1 MTTENLQFT
10 IITVLIAIVGY
21 FLKKTLDKVEVVHL
35 DVSDMKPKVDIL
47 WKDKLA
53 PSSSPRQLN
62 DRGTNILNDSG
73 IKTIVDEK
81 KDELF
86 ELVRLKESKNPYDA
100 EVAIAT
106 VMMEL
111 PSHCPDVT
119 DRLKQGAFQS
129 GVDVN
134 TVLYVGSIYLR
145 NIIFSELGFS
155 IEDLDKPKAV

>member
-10 IITVLIAIVGY
+10 IITILIAVVGY
-21 FLKKTLDKVEVVHL
+21 FLKKTLDKIEVIHT
-35 DVSDMKPKVDIL
+35 DVSDIKPKVDIL

-53 PSSSPRQLN
+53 PASSPRQLN

-81 KDELF
+81 KDELVI
-86 ELVRLKESKNPYDA
+86 LVKAKEAKNPYDA
-100 EVAIAT
+100 ELAISS

-145 NIIFSELGFS
+145 NLIFSELGFS
-155 IEDLDKPKAV
+155 LDDLDRVKVV